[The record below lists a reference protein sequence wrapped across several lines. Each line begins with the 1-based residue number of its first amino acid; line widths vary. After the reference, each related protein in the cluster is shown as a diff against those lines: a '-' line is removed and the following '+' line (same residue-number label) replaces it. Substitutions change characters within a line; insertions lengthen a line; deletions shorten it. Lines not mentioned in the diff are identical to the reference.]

1 MKFVTIKKTGT
12 SLTDLTG
19 EVFEIKGAK
28 AAATSKSAQAALR
41 EANPHIAGLKKLP
54 AGTLV
59 VVPDV
64 PGIKAGPA
72 QSLGDVS
79 AEMIRHLQRALGDA
93 KAVVEKSA
101 AAQAED
107 AEASASLAKN
117 RDLVA
122 LAKQTPELKQ
132 RLSQIVEQAK
142 TQAKEIADDKKA
154 QIQALGQ
161 LEKDL
166 TGLSPE

>member
-1 MKFVTIKKTGT
+1 MKFVTIKTET
-12 SLTDLTG
+12 SLADLTRD
-19 EVFEIKGAK
+19 VFEIKGTKIASAAK
-28 AAATSKSAQAALR
+28 TAQAALR
-41 EANPHIAGLKKLP
+41 EANPHVADLKKVP

-64 PGIKAGPA
+64 PGIKAAPA
-72 QSLGDVS
+72 QSIEGVS
-79 AEMIRHLQRALGDA
+79 VEMMRQLKSALAAA
-93 KAVVEKSA
+93 KAVIEKSS
-101 AAQAED
+101 AAQVED

-122 LAKQTPELKQ
+122 LSKQTPELKQ

-142 TQAKEIADDKKA
+142 TQAKEVADAKKA
-154 QIQALGQ
+154 QIQALSQ